1 MKNILIIAI
10 LFLAS
15 CGGGSNNLEQ
25 FEYGLVGNY
34 ELIQVRGSGFNV
46 SHVEGETR
54 LGELLLQDD
63 HTYQKRF
70 NGDAFDA
77 LGYALEAGNW
87 SATLST
93 ITFDDAT
100 NAWDSNNANGTG
112 PDIGEYLY
120 IDDFENDTYYVW
132 LKIARAPSN
141 GN

>member
-1 MKNILIIAI
+1 MKRVLLAAA
-10 LFLAS
+10 LFLSS
-15 CGGGSNNLEQ
+15 CGGGSSNNLQQ

-34 ELIQVRGSGFNV
+34 ELVQVRGPGFTV
-46 SHVEGETR
+46 SHQEGETR

-77 LGYALEAGNW
+77 LGYALESGNW
-87 SATLST
+87 SASLST
-93 ITFDDAT
+93 IMFDEEV

-112 PDIGEYLY
+112 PEIGEYLY
-120 IDDFENDTYYVW
+120 IEDFTADTYYVW

-141 GN
+141 G